1 MATLTFSFDTG
12 AVPLSRI
19 VDAFAKAYRYQ
30 AIIDGQLNPETKAQ
44 FARRM
49 VQQYIRDIVVSTER
63 NDAIQAIAPT
73 QLDLT

>member
-19 VDAFAKAYRYQ
+19 IDAFAKAYKYE
-30 AIIDGQLNPETKAQ
+30 AIINGAPNPETKAQ

-49 VQQYIRDIVVSTER
+49 VQLYIRDVVVSTER
-63 NDAIQAIAPT
+63 NVAVAAIAPT
-73 QLDLT
+73 ELELT